1 MSIVTELSDIKKKLV
16 DLEKFGNELRGYFDL
31 DKKQKRLAE
40 LAMAVENPA
49 IWEKPAEMQK
59 INKEKTLLEKAV
71 GEWSSYNRRLEDA
84 KVLLDMAV
92 EGHDE
97 GVFSEVKA
105 ETLAIEKLGQ
115 ELELSRLLNGEM
127 DSNNT
132 YLSINSGA
140 GGTESCDWAEMLMRM
155 YTRYAEHHGY
165 RVEILDITEG
175 EGAGIKSCT
184 LLIEGPYAYG
194 YLKAE
199 SGVHRLVRISP
210 FDSNA
215 RRHTSF
221 ASVFA
226 WPEVD
231 EDINI
236 EVRPEDLKVETFRSS
251 GAGGQHV
258 NKTDSAVRMYHIP
271 SGIVVSCQ
279 VQRSQIQNREKA
291 LKMLKAA
298 LYEKEIEKR
307 NAEKDAMN
315 SVKKANEW
323 GSQIRSYVMHPY
335 QLVKDHRTDF
345 ETNQVDDVMDGELDD
360 FIMAYLKSNFAN
372 ALANTPANT
381 ATAQVKS

>member
-1 MSIVTELSDIKKKLV
+1 MN
-16 DLEKFGNELRGYFDL
+16 FGGIFDL
-31 DKKQKRLAE
+31 DKKKRRLE
-40 LAMAVENPA
+40 EITMQSENPA
-49 IWEKPAEMQK
+49 IWGQPEQMQK
-59 INKEKTLLEKAV
+59 LNKEKSFIEKALS
-71 GEWSSYNRRLEDA
+71 EWQAYHSGLEDS
-84 KVLLDMAV
+84 KVLLEMAL
-92 EGHDE
+92 EAQDE
-97 GVFSEVKA
+97 DTFTELKGELTK
-105 ETLAIEKLGQ
+105 IEKLGQ
-115 ELELSRLLNGEM
+115 ELELKRVLNGEL
-127 DSNNT
+127 DSNST

-140 GGTESCDWAEMLMRM
+140 GGTEACDWAGMLLRM
-155 YTRYAEHHGY
+155 YTRYADQQGY
-165 RVEILDITEG
+165 KTQILEMHEG

-226 WPEVD
+226 WAEVD
-231 EDINI
+231 DDIKI
-236 EVRPEDLKVETFRSS
+236 EVRADDLKVETYRSS

-258 NKTDSAVRMYHIP
+258 NKTDSAVRMYHLP
-271 SGIVVSCQ
+271 SGIIVQCQ
-279 VQRSQIQNREKA
+279 TQRSQIQNRETA

-307 NAEKDAMN
+307 NKEKDEMN

-335 QLVKDHRTDF
+335 QMAKDHRTDF
-345 ETNQVDDVMDGELDD
+345 ETNQVNDVLNGDLEG
-360 FIMAYLKSNFAN
+360 FIMAFLKSQV
-372 ALANTPANT
+372 LHEKT
-381 ATAQVKS
+381 AEA